1 MMPKSQRELVSVDV
15 ASWIGASWNIVISGE
30 RRLENSLREEA
41 RSMRSFAVKCI
52 DSLPDRCLEVVSLD
66 IDEIEDHLSKINL
79 TDVPTV
85 KMMAAGFK
93 CPISALPFG
102 ALKSDWSRLMLLQE
116 AQPDGSII
124 KRKLIRIMRV
134 LIIAYYQM
142 EESFDVVKSGAQ
154 ILQQSQEKEMT
165 TTKVEVTTAKVVP
178 SSSRELNATTRISF
192 VPIEIR
198 IPNVTSPID
207 LGAVNARYH
216 PVGTLKTAATAVAGN
231 AASRTLDNCL
241 RQSLKDVLSRNRPNR
256 TSHGDVVF
264 ERLKG
269 KNFASNLVDHGSVGE
284 IASETSDQ
292 QQQAVEVKGNIERAS
307 ERSDSSSSLEKPSP
321 SSPVSYFDS

>member
-1 MMPKSQRELVSVDV
+1 
-15 ASWIGASWNIVISGE
+15 
-30 RRLENSLREEA
+30 
-41 RSMRSFAVKCI
+41 MRSFAVKCI

-269 KNFASNLVDHGSVGE
+269 KKYDERAARRRNEINGRAKNADVPAKVSPVVNDLWRYAHFPTEASLNISANAPLYRVRELNGFKTNTWKSWRRVGLNSDGRTRATVNFATPDKN
-284 IASETSDQ
+284 
-292 QQQAVEVKGNIERAS
+292 K
-307 ERSDSSSSLEKPSP
+307 EKSK
-321 SSPVSYFDS
+321 SR